1 MSQKDEFLKLE
12 HFEIFIRFIYDKL
25 QVPTQDNVTTGSA
38 VSIHV
43 LADIISV
50 FPILVLQV
58 NQYAV

>member
-38 VSIHV
+38 VSFHV

-50 FPILVLQV
+50 FPILVLRV
-58 NQYAV
+58 NQYAG